1 MKDDQGMQRDP
12 LETRE
17 TMQRLQG
24 TRIVAEGRVLFAF
37 AALTILMTWPWAAM
51 IRDGV
56 TDPGDPYLNSWI
68 LWWDWHATFTNPLG
82 LFHGNLMFPYQYSL
96 AWSEHNYGIALLLFP
111 LFFLGAAPL
120 TVHGIATLLGF
131 LLSGYGAFRLAR
143 TLTGSDAAAW
153 VAGIA
158 FAFVPYRFH
167 LLPHVNYVFS
177 GWMPLLFEALVLF
190 ARRPS
195 RMRAAWLGLA
205 FLMNGL
211 TCIHWFVLSA
221 VPFVLIGLIAAL
233 REGVERSRD
242 FWIRGAVALGIALVL
257 LLPFLVPYRIV
268 ANLYGFERSAGE
280 TLAYS
285 ARPEHWL
292 TADPGNRLWRGLGV
306 DPPPGE
312 LALFPGLLPLLLA
325 LAAFFLPGTPRT
337 GAGPEV
343 VAFPLPGSPRRR
355 RVLAALDATSVVAGS
370 IALLASSPS
379 GLVFR
384 HAGEV
389 VFSASRPTRA
399 LTVLVVV
406 LLVRWTIAWP
416 TAFASRG
423 RNLPE
428 SLRRSRRPAAMQIGM
443 ALVACG
449 VLGSFGL
456 RFPFH
461 SILFEVLSPFR
472 SIRVPARWAMIADL
486 GLALLAGLGAI
497 ALSAAVRR
505 RWPSREFL
513 PGTVIVAACALL
525 LLEQRAAPLGLV
537 HGQPDPD
544 EATRFLG
551 KTSMAGGIVE
561 LPTTYPVPYEAM
573 LRAADHGKPLVN
585 GISGF
590 VPPTVEKLEKLL
602 DERPI
607 PESLLDHLES
617 IPTAYL
623 VVHESRLTDEDR
635 QPLQAVLSRGLA
647 TGRLRFVGRFDGRR
661 KNDVYVVTKT
671 EPGVGGASFAPWDL
685 GAFLGGSGPSKE
697 TNGLPGSID
706 DPAQDVTVH
715 GRLLVR
721 GWAREEGGDLDV
733 AILLDGELRKP
744 DAFRRVPRPDVA
756 RALPRL
762 GDCGT
767 AGYEAEFDF
776 QKGDEGRRE
785 IRVVFRAADGR
796 YRYYPLRTIRWAN

>member
-1 MKDDQGMQRDP
+1 MTSPGPTTEPSLSAGAPAARA
-12 LETRE
+12 LRE
-17 TMQRLQG
+17 
-24 TRIVAEGRVLFAF
+24 AFVLLAF
-37 AALTILMTWPWAAM
+37 ALLTVAMTWPWAAM

-56 TDPGDPYLNSWI
+56 PDPGDPYLTSWV
-68 LWWDWHATFTNPLG
+68 LWWDWHATFTDPLG

-120 TVHGIATLLGF
+120 TVHGVATLLGF

-143 TLTGSDAAAW
+143 TLTGSIAAAW

-167 LLPHVNYVFS
+167 LLPHMNYVFS
-177 GWMPLLFEALVLF
+177 GWIPLLFEALVLF

-195 RMRAAWLGLA
+195 RARAAWLGLA

-221 VPFVLIGLIAAL
+221 IPFAGIGLLAAL
-233 REGVERSRD
+233 REGVERNRA
-242 FWIRGAVALGIALVL
+242 FWIRGAVGLGIALVL
-257 LLPFLVPYRIV
+257 LLPFLVPYQIV
-268 ANLYGFERSAGE
+268 AKLYGFERNADE

-292 TADPGNRLWRGLGV
+292 TADSGNRLWRGLGV

-325 LAAFFLPGTPRT
+325 LAACFLAVPAARDAGPGATAATPR
-337 GAGPEV
+337 
-343 VAFPLPGSPRRR
+343 GSPSRKG
-355 RVLAALDATSVVAGS
+355 VLAALDAISVVAGS
-370 IALLASSPS
+370 VALLASSPS

-384 HAGEV
+384 RGGEV
-389 VFSASRPTRA
+389 VFSAATPTRA
-399 LTVLVVV
+399 LAVLAIA

-416 TAFASRG
+416 RAFAFRG
-423 RNLPE
+423 RSLPE
-428 SLRRSRRPAAMQIGM
+428 SLRRSSRPAAVDAGIV
-443 ALVACG
+443 LVVCG

-461 SILFEVLSPFR
+461 AILFEALPPFR
-472 SIRVPARWAMIADL
+472 SIRVPARWAMFADL
-486 GLALLAGLGAI
+486 GLALLAGVGAV
-497 ALSAAVRR
+497 ALSEAVRR
-505 RWPSREFL
+505 RWPSRRIL
-513 PGTVIVAACALL
+513 PNAVIVASCSLL
-525 LLEQRAAPLGLV
+525 LLEQRAAPLSLV
-537 HGQPDPD
+537 HGQPDAD

-551 KTSMAGGIVE
+551 RTAMAGGIVE

-590 VPPTVEKLEKLL
+590 MPPIVAKLEKLL
-602 DERPI
+602 AERPI

-617 IPTAYL
+617 IPASYV
-623 VVHESRLTDEDR
+623 VVHESRLTNEDR
-635 QPLQAVLSRGLA
+635 PPLQAVLSRGLT

-685 GAFLGGSGPSKE
+685 GAFLGGSDPSKE

-706 DPAQDVTVH
+706 EPAQDVTVH

-733 AILLDGELRKP
+733 AILLDGEMRKP
-744 DAFRRVPRPDVA
+744 DAFRRVPRPDVGH
-756 RALPRL
+756 ALPRL

-767 AGYEAEFDF
+767 AGYEAEFEL
-776 QKGDEGRRE
+776 QGGDEGRRE

-796 YRYYPLRTIRWAN
+796 YRYYPLRTIRWEK